1 MADIRRRWLIAGL
14 AAVAALSPLAAA
26 TAFAVGD
33 AVDDAYTIDED
44 AMLTADG
51 VANPGVLANDTTD
64 LGTLCVVSF
73 DTSSLQGTF
82 AAASDGS
89 GLFEYHPPANFNGTT
104 GFSYTVASDI
114 GAGCPSVAED
124 TATVTITVN
133 AVNDQPSASNDSYS
147 ALADRTLN
155 APAPGVLGND
165 SDVDGDPLTAV
176 LVDSP
181 SHGALT
187 LAANGGFSYTPANGF
202 TGADLFSY
210 RASDGDKHSPI
221 RVVSLNVTA
230 IPTPTPTPVPTVPPA
245 TASPEPSP
253 SESPMPS
260 DSAPPSASPLPSDSG
275 LASASPSAGP
285 VTGPVAEGGGPPL
298 LAIVALLLLVGLLAV
313 AGVYF
318 VRSQRA
324 DDEGGDDP
332 AGADYDDGGDDDPDD
347 IDPADSGGGGDRDG

>member
-1 MADIRRRWLIAGL
+1 VADIRRRWLVAAIAAVVALAAGSVGPVAADGL
-14 AAVAALSPLAAA
+14 AADDVYPVPEDGSLVVAP
-26 TAFAVGD
+26 
-33 AVDDAYTIDED
+33 E
-44 AMLTADG
+44 DG
-51 VANPGVLANDTTD
+51 VLFNDA
-64 LGTLCVVSF
+64 GGSAVLCVVSF
-73 DTSSLQGTF
+73 DATGLQG
-82 AAASDGS
+82 AIEDPGVAQDGS
-89 GLFEYHPPANFNGTT
+89 FTYTPPSNFNGATSFT
-104 GFSYTVASDI
+104 YVVATMVD
-114 GAGCPSVAED
+114 GACPPSND
-124 TATVTITVN
+124 GTATVTINVDP
-133 AVNDQPSASNDSYS
+133 VNDAPSASNDSYS

-165 SDVDGDPLTAV
+165 SDVDGDTLTAV

-181 SHGALT
+181 NHGALT

-230 IPTPTPTPVPTVPPA
+230 IPTPTPTPVPTVPPP

-253 SESPMPS
+253 SESPLPS

-347 IDPADSGGGGDRDG
+347 IDPADGGGGVDRDG